1 MMIDVSRLYEFLIE
15 TKAEI
20 EEINSV
26 ELVVDDS
33 ELVNQME
40 KKRPA
45 DNYIL
50 VSVVPEFD
58 TSPSDGVDAI
68 QHNNYLMFM
77 VLKKLDYSSF
87 RSQDERISFWNE
99 SQQVM
104 KKLEAILIAAIETGA
119 DGLCPEF
126 MNLDEKSIQIQPVW
140 KFAQGNGWMLTVT
153 IEK

>member
-1 MMIDVSRLYEFLIE
+1 MIDVSRLYEWLIE
-15 TKAEI
+15 TKAKI
-20 EEINSV
+20 TEINSV

-40 KKRPA
+40 RKKPA

-50 VSVVPEFD
+50 VSIIPEFN
-58 TSPSDGVDAI
+58 TAPSNGVDAI
-68 QHNNYLMFM
+68 LHNNFLMFM

-87 RSQDERISFWNE
+87 KSQDERIAFWNE

-104 KKLEAILIAAIETGA
+104 KKLEAELIGAIETGA
-119 DGLCPEF
+119 EGLCPEF
-126 MNLDEKSIQIQPVW
+126 MGLDEKTISIQPVW

>member
-1 MMIDVSRLYEFLIE
+1 MMIDVSRLYEFLVE

-58 TSPSDGVDAI
+58 TSPSDGVDSI